1 VLQVE
6 LVPQGLLVL
15 LPLLDQLKDL
25 QVVLLLLPD
34 LQVVL
39 LLLPDPL
46 KDLKVVVEHLVP

>member
-15 LPLLDQLKDL
+15 LPLPDQLKDL

-39 LLLPDPL
+39 LPLQGPL
-46 KDLKVVVEHLVP
+46 KDLRVVAEHLVP